1 MTKVYI
7 ASYCA
12 RRLTECYADW
22 ISIWISLPGPLT
34 HSVAQPL
41 AQQQAA
47 KNEEEELKERR
58 DTPEEPETYKSERV
72 RALST
77 DKVPVVVS

>member
-1 MTKVYI
+1 MPGVSVLGCMDKH
-7 ASYCA
+7 A
-12 RRLTECYADW
+12 R
-22 ISIWISLPGPLT
+22 PLT

-72 RALST
+72 RGLST
-77 DKVPVVVS
+77 DRVPYVVS